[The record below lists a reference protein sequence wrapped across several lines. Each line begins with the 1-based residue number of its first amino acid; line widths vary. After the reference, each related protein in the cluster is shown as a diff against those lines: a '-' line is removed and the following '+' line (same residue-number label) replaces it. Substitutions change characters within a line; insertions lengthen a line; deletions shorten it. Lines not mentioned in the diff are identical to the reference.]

1 MNETTSQ
8 RTARLLSMSNAQL
21 IMHAQDLTIQRDELL
36 ASERKLSD
44 AYIRLREKL
53 SAFDT
58 PAAPTAEQVYEHTE
72 AKLDRLLDQRDELLA
87 DVAEEAAVRE
97 KLATLLAETAVALK
111 GPEAAL
117 FRHSWHDLA
126 EVAAGVVKHRD
137 ELLAALE
144 QFVTWGRMQHKA
156 QSKGCYA
163 TFDMMSLKDEID
175 LAEAAITSVRGAA

>member
-1 MNETTSQ
+1 
-8 RTARLLSMSNAQL
+8 MSNQQHTPEFGKASSTKNNVTFAETDDLAAVTAQVIGGTKEVNRLYARRIVACVNACAGIPTAQL
-21 IMHAQDLTIQRDELL
+21 E
-36 ASERKLSD
+36 
-44 AYIRLREKL
+44 AYQGAVMRVMKE
-53 SAFDT
+53 
-58 PAAPTAEQVYEHTE
+58 
-72 AKLDRLLDQRDELLA
+72 RDELLA

-156 QSKGCYA
+156 QSKGCHA

>member
-87 DVAEEAAVRE
+87 ALDDVKIYLQDTRAQ
-97 KLATLLAETAVALK
+97 
-111 GPEAAL
+111 
-117 FRHSWHDLA
+117 RHIYDR
-126 EVAAGVVKHRD
+126 VIK
-137 ELLAALE
+137 
-144 QFVTWGRMQHKA
+144 
-156 QSKGCYA
+156 
-163 TFDMMSLKDEID
+163 
-175 LAEAAITSVRGAA
+175 AITSVKGGAA

>member
-1 MNETTSQ
+1 
-8 RTARLLSMSNAQL
+8 MSNAQL

-144 QFVTWGRMQHKA
+144 KMNRAYVGLMENGRDRIIMLGGDCDPVDVMEH
-156 QSKGCYA
+156 S
-163 TFDMMSLKDEID
+163 DPHLRESR
-175 LAEAAITSVRGAA
+175 AAIASVKGGAA